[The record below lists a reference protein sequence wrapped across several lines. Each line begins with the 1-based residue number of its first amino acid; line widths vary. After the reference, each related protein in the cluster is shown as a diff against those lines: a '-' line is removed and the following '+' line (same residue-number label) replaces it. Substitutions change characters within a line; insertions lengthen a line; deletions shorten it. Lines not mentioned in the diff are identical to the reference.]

1 MKELEFK
8 QDKFIVKWMAH
19 SIPMLVF
26 YHADGTDTRI
36 AMNKRDLQKVGK
48 ELYEFIKFYEEDFS
62 PKNIDKSLTQQDFED
77 DM

>member
-8 QDKFIVKWMAH
+8 QDKFTVKWMTH

-26 YHADGTDTRI
+26 YHTDGTDTRI

-48 ELYEFIKFYEEDFS
+48 ELYEFIRFYDEDFS
-62 PKNIDKSLTQQDFED
+62 PTNIDKSLTQQDFED